1 MSERT
6 WRPELSDEEAHDR
19 IAAGDL
25 GEVREI
31 AHVLVNERRYLME
44 EMFDGGPESENPSRV
59 DPEVVLRFEVQS
71 LRESNAELRRRISR
85 AISTL
90 LFPPYTAE
98 ERRRKA
104 LDHLGYR
111 PPAGLER
118 GDGQ

>member
-6 WRPELSDEEAHDR
+6 WRPELSYEEAHDR

>member
-1 MSERT
+1 MAERT
-6 WRPELSDEEAHDR
+6 WRPGLSYEEAHDR

-44 EMFDGGPESENPSRV
+44 EMLDDGPESE
-59 DPEVVLRFEVQS
+59 S

-85 AISTL
+85 AVGSL
-90 LFPPYTAE
+90 LWPPYTPE
-98 ERRRKA
+98 ERKRWA

-111 PPAGLER
+111 SPEGRER
-118 GDGQ
+118 GNAQ